1 VISLIGE
8 KFTLIV
14 GGSTYVL
21 YLSLFLYPNNPC
33 LYIYSVIIGIGA
45 AILWTAQ
52 GTLMVKYSTKD
63 TMDRNATIFWALFQS
78 SLIIGPLYV
87 FFSWHGKEE
96 ITDHDR
102 ILLYSLL
109 TAFAGGA
116 VVIFAILKAPRST
129 NPAGSRRFDLRQG
142 RF

>member
-1 VISLIGE
+1 MCCQSLIE
-8 KFTLIV
+8 NQNI
-14 GGSTYVL
+14 
-21 YLSLFLYPNNPC
+21 
-33 LYIYSVIIGIGA
+33 VIIGIGA

-52 GTLMVKYSTKD
+52 GTLMVKYSTKE

-129 NPAGSRRFDLRQG
+129 NPAGTRRFDLRQG
-142 RF
+142 WF

>member
-1 VISLIGE
+1 MPPKTSIENHVQ
-8 KFTLIV
+8 
-14 GGSTYVL
+14 
-21 YLSLFLYPNNPC
+21 
-33 LYIYSVIIGIGA
+33 VIIGIGA

-116 VVIFAILKAPRST
+116 VVIFAILKAPKST
-129 NPAGSRRFDLRQG
+129 NPAGTRRFDLRQG
-142 RF
+142 WFKNVYRLIFW